1 MHNILNATRE
11 CLTEHITIF
20 ISSATTNLLNAI
32 QYLPNATTYLLNAI
46 QYLPNATTYLLQV
59 ILAKDHTITITLN
72 KTRDFSFN
80 FFLVQKYLDIS
91 YYIEH
96 KRIDSFL

>member
-20 ISSATTNLLNAI
+20 ISSATTNLLKTTQYSSSATTNLLNAI

-72 KTRDFSFN
+72 KTRDCSFN
-80 FFLVQKYLDIS
+80 FFL
-91 YYIEH
+91 H
-96 KRIDSFL
+96 FRF